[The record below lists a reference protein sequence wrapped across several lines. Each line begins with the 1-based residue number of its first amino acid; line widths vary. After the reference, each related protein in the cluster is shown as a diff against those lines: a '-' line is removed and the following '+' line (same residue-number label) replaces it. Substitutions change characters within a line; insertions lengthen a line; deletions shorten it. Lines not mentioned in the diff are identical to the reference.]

1 MAVTGYIA
9 NWGANTAL
17 EAMLQAPT
25 FLAMHSD
32 DPTALGSASSE
43 FIGGG
48 YFRQAITFAA
58 SAARAKVSLNAQVFT
73 GLLAGSVGW
82 LGVWTAI
89 SGGNLCYVIVFDTP
103 ILIVDSGQFRCAAGD
118 IALAL

>member
-1 MAVTGYIA
+1 MPTGYIA

-25 FLAMHSD
+25 FLSMHSD
-32 DPTALGSASSE
+32 DPTALGSPSSE

-48 YFRQAITFAA
+48 YFRQVITFAA
-58 SAARAKVSLNAQVFT
+58 SASRGKVSVNAQVFT

-82 LGVWTAI
+82 LGVWTAV
-89 SGGNLCYVIVFDTP
+89 SGGNLCFVIVLDLP
-103 ILIVDSGQFRCAAGD
+103 ILIVDSGQFRVGVGD
-118 IALAL
+118 VALAL